1 MNDDG
6 EDSVAVGAEEARRAA
21 VLRPLVQAYLNGSGS
36 LERGINDAVWEL
48 GVSRATVWRW
58 IKRLA
63 EEGGRTSALA
73 PRKRGR
79 PTGTMLISSK
89 VEAVIEEQKVKSLKQ
104 VLALTGGVTS
114 RIFALVK
121 DLSIDAIITGEE
133 CITDDTIAK
142 WTPVWSR
149 HANPHRRLQKSR
161 V

>member
-1 MNDDG
+1 MHDSNTYSYYFLLCSASSHWHLA

-21 VLRPLVQAYLNGSGS
+21 VLRPLVQAYLNGTGS

-89 VEAVIEEQKVKSLKQ
+89 VEAVIEEHLRRYFLRRGV
-104 VLALTGGVTS
+104 VTLTRGTCK
-114 RIFALVK
+114 FA
-121 DLSIDAIITGEE
+121 
-133 CITDDTIAK
+133 C
-142 WTPVWSR
+142 
-149 HANPHRRLQKSR
+149 
-161 V
+161 